1 MVIPNDAT
9 NGGRALLLLDK
20 AGVIKLKDNKS
31 ITATPKDIV
40 DNPKN
45 IKIRELEAATLP
57 RVLTQVDMAL
67 INTNYALEA
76 KLNPTKDALAIEGSD
91 SPYVNILVARPDN
104 RTATPC
110 RSWPR
115 PCTAPR
121 SSSSSRRNTKARWYR
136 RSEPSRVTALE
147 KPGLR
152 PGFFPSRPYVCLPC
166 HDRGHSA
173 VCGKCS
179 EKTFRHILNNLK
191 NSLHNR
197 PTFEDAPCKN

>member
-1 MVIPNDAT
+1 
-9 NGGRALLLLDK
+9 
-20 AGVIKLKDNKS
+20 
-31 ITATPKDIV
+31 
-40 DNPKN
+40 
-45 IKIRELEAATLP
+45 
-57 RVLTQVDMAL
+57 MAL

-104 RTATPC
+104 KDSDAM

-121 SSSSSRRNTKARWYR
+121 SSSSSRRSTKAQWYR
-136 RSEPSRVTALE
+136 RSEPSRVTA
-147 KPGLR
+147 PGKSSVFDRLFVSGPAAR
-152 PGFFPSRPYVCLPC
+152 LP
-166 HDRGHSA
+166 A
-173 VCGKCS
+173 VPPTAVIRSFAGNVV
-179 EKTFRHILNNLK
+179 KTFRHILNNLK

>member
-1 MVIPNDAT
+1 MIPNDAT

-91 SPYVNILVARPDN
+91 SPYVNIPSRGRTT

-136 RSEPSRVTALE
+136 RSEPSRVTA
-147 KPGLR
+147 PGKARSSTGL
-152 PGFFPSRPYVCLPC
+152 FVPSRPYVCLPC

-173 VCGKCS
+173 VCGNVVKKHS
-179 EKTFRHILNNLK
+179 VTY
-191 NSLHNR
+191 
-197 PTFEDAPCKN
+197 